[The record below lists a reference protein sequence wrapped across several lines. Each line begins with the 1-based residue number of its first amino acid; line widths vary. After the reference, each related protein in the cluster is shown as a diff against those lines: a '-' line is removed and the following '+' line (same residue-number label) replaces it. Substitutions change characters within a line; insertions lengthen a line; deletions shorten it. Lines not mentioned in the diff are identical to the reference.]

1 MTLTSYEPWQLVT
14 RLQRELDRSSHA
26 WLPVVDVS
34 EDDARYLVRAD
45 LPGVEQKDI
54 EITADRGV
62 LTLRGV
68 RRYEH
73 RGEANFL
80 RRFTLPENARV
91 EEIKA
96 RHVNGVLEVS
106 IPKQPKIEPKR
117 ITVEAA

>member
-1 MTLTSYEPWQLVT
+1 MSLTSYEPWQLVS
-14 RLQRELDRSSHA
+14 RLQREFDRSYA
-26 WLPVVDVS
+26 WLPTVDVT

-54 EITADRGV
+54 EITADQGV
-62 LTLRGV
+62 VTLRGV
-68 RRYEH
+68 RHYEK
-73 RGEANFL
+73 RGESNFL
-80 RRFTLPENARV
+80 RRFTLPENAQV
-91 EEIKA
+91 GQIKA